1 MDRVIEFISQHY
13 YLIAA
18 WVLTLA
24 MLLWTESRKSGKS
37 VSPAEAT
44 RLINKED
51 ATVIDIRP
59 KKEWDTGHITGALH
73 LPLADL
79 DKRMGEIKS
88 DKSKPVIVVC
98 NVGQAAASATKKLKA
113 EGFTQAIRLSGGMT
127 EWRGQNMPVVK

>member
-1 MDRVIEFISQHY
+1 MDRVIEFVSQHY

-51 ATVIDIRP
+51 AAVLDIRP
-59 KKEWDTGHITGALH
+59 KKEWDTGHITGAVH
-73 LPLADL
+73 IPLADL
-79 DKRMGEIKS
+79 ERRMSEIKA

-98 NVGQAAASATKKLKA
+98 NVGQAAATATKQLKTA
-113 EGFTQAIRLSGGMT
+113 GFTQAIRLSGGMT